1 MKAEVLKAL
10 EETKVVAIIRGGV
23 DPAVCVRL
31 AKAYAEGGLRLVEVT
46 FDQAG
51 DPTRW

>member
-10 EETKVVAIIRGGV
+10 EETKVVAIIRGV

-31 AKAYAEGGLRLVEVT
+31 AEAYAEGGLRLVEVT